1 MSNKLA
7 VTVHGNDEVTVRDER
22 GVPDVCKNC
31 RFAGWLTEYEFRM
44 SKSTDYLPVT
54 CLHYSGGA
62 DPHDGDR
69 VIFDD
74 VTRWG
79 NTDRQYVFVG
89 PSHWDKEWKNIPIS
103 GHLLKVSENR
113 ERYPECSEKNHDGK
127 CGDFVPAKPEPE
139 RGGWQK
145 FWESKGERLV
155 RIRKMRP

>member
-1 MSNKLA
+1 MSDKVA
-7 VTVHGNDEVTVRDER
+7 VTVHGNDEVTVKDER

-31 RFAGWLTEYEFRM
+31 RFAGWLTEYEFKKAMR
-44 SKSTDYLPVT
+44 SHQLPVS

-69 VIFDD
+69 VVFDT
-74 VTRWG
+74 VKQRGQTRS
-79 NTDRQYVFVG
+79 RQVRDPKDPYNLVWAEVG
-89 PSHWDKEWKNIPIS
+89 ISEHLKKEWDY
-103 GHLLKVSENR
+103 R
-113 ERYPECSEKNHDGK
+113 DRYPKCSEKNHDGK

-139 RGGWQK
+139 MSRWQK